1 MPNVD
6 LGEYGRGSPGEG
18 ACLDMPKL
26 AHGCHSL
33 PYSLGDS
40 SDVASGYQY
49 CSSLFTLVAVSV
61 IIC

>member
-1 MPNVD
+1 MLSMGVD
-6 LGEYGRGSPGEG
+6 PQVKGHVWGLYLG
-18 ACLDMPKL
+18 MPKL

-49 CSSLFTLVAVSV
+49 CSNFFTLVAVSV